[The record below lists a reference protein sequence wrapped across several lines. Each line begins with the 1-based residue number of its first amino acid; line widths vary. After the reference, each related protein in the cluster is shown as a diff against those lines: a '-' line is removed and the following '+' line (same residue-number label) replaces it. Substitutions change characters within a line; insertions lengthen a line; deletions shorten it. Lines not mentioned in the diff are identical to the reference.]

1 MSDTEQN
8 EVPTPLQPASQ
19 SSASDAKIK
28 KPKSPG
34 RVAPGKKL
42 AEMNRKN
49 KAKKQKPQ
57 IVEEGWDINPGY
69 VIGGLGLAIAAGS
82 LYLQWKSS
90 HAKLAKPAVHETP
103 AKEPMPAPKP
113 KSRIPEME

>member
-8 EVPTPLQPASQ
+8 EVPTPPQPASQ
-19 SSASDAKIK
+19 SSASDAKIT

-34 RVAPGKKL
+34 RVAAGKKL

-49 KAKKQKPQ
+49 KAKKQEPQ

-90 HAKLAKPAVHETP
+90 RAEP
-103 AKEPMPAPKP
+103 AKTPPVVEEPMPAPKP

>member
-1 MSDTEQN
+1 MSDTEQKEA
-8 EVPTPLQPASQ
+8 EVPTPPSEPREAG
-19 SSASDAKIK
+19 KIT

-34 RVAPGKKL
+34 RVAAGKKL

-49 KAKKQKPQ
+49 KAKKQEKMEEPR
-57 IVEEGWDINPGY
+57 EEGWDINPGY

-82 LYLQWKSS
+82 LYLQWKSL
-90 HAKLAKPAVHETP
+90 HAKPAPV
-103 AKEPMPAPKP
+103 KEPIIEEPRAAPK